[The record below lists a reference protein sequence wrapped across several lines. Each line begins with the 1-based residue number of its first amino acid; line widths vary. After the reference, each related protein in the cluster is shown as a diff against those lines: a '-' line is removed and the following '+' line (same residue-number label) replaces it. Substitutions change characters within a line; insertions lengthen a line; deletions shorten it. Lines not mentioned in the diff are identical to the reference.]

1 MFFKFIE
8 RKFKRALIKVLA
20 GLSSP
25 QKVTVGELKSMKLK
39 NIAVVRQDNRIGN
52 LIFLIPLI
60 KTLKQDYPNA
70 DIDVITGYKYGNLLT
85 RVKEIDELICFNQK
99 KALMNPIYFLSF
111 RKRLKSKEYD
121 LVIDAGNMGSL
132 STNNILTGALCGGKV
147 YAGYDRK
154 ESSSFLN
161 LPIPTID
168 YDQHE
173 SQLFLHIAN
182 FISEKKRKLYPQI
195 NVTKGESEEAQK
207 VLSDLGYG
215 RHIRKIGIH
224 VGGRRGKR
232 WEIGNFVK
240 LSLELKTR
248 GNTILFFS
256 GPDENKLLENTDL
269 ESEKGIIHF
278 SSVPLG
284 LLIGLISEC
293 DLFITGDNGPLHLAA
308 ALGVP
313 CVQIF
318 RVDNWRRYGYT
329 DAPHRIVMPVD
340 PSYENVLEIV
350 RGSLNR

>member
-8 RKFKRALIKVLA
+8 RKFKRTLIKVLA
-20 GLSSP
+20 GFSSP
-25 QKVTVGELKSMKLK
+25 QKVTVGELRSMKLK

-60 KTLKQDYPNA
+60 KALREDYPNSK
-70 DIDVITGYKYGNLLT
+70 INVITGYKYGDILT
-85 RVKEIDELICFNQK
+85 RVKEIDEVIFFNQK

-111 RKRLKSKEYD
+111 RKRLKSKKYD

-132 STNNILTGALCGGKV
+132 STNNILTGALCAGKV
-147 YAGYDRK
+147 YVGYDRK

-161 LPIPTID
+161 LLIPQID

-173 SQLFLHIAN
+173 SLLLLHIAN

-195 NVTKGESEEAQK
+195 NVTKRESAEAAK
-207 VLSDLGYG
+207 VLSDLGHG
-215 RHIRKIGIH
+215 EHIRKIGIH

-232 WEIGNFVK
+232 WEIGNFIK
-240 LSLELKTR
+240 LSHELKTR
-248 GNTILFFS
+248 GDTILLFS
-256 GPDENKLLENTDL
+256 GPDELKLLENRNLD
-269 ESEKGIIHF
+269 SEAGIAHF

-284 LLIGLISEC
+284 LLIGLISKC

-318 RVDNWRRYGYT
+318 RVDNWRRYGDT

-340 PSYENVLEIV
+340 PSYESVISAVME
-350 RGSLNR
+350 SLND